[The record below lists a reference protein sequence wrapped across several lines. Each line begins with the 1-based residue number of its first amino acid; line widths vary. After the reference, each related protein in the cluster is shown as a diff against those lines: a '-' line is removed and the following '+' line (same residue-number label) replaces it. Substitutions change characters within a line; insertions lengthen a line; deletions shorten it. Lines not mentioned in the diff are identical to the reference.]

1 MSIEKFWGKAGS
13 ITEAAKL
20 TRFSRVSLHKWKRE
34 GCPAFQEDGS
44 VDLSALTEW
53 LRKNGLGTRGIA
65 AEEWTFCLKPDPVY
79 FAGGRDYAAELE
91 GLLAEARRYR
101 ELLEVAGERE
111 ASEKFR
117 QNCYSGI
124 LTKINEFARY
134 LESVGLAEPLSEAD
148 EH

>member
-13 ITEAAKL
+13 ITEAARI

-44 VDLSALTEW
+44 VDLSVLTEW
-53 LRKNGLGTRGIA
+53 LRKSGLGTRGIA

-91 GLLAEARRYR
+91 RLLAEARRFR
-101 ELLEVAGERE
+101 ELLKDAGKTE
-111 ASEKFR
+111 AAEEFR
-117 QNCYSGI
+117 RSCFSGI
-124 LTKINEFARY
+124 LERINEFARY
-134 LESVGLAEPLSEAD
+134 LQNVGLAEPPED
-148 EH
+148 